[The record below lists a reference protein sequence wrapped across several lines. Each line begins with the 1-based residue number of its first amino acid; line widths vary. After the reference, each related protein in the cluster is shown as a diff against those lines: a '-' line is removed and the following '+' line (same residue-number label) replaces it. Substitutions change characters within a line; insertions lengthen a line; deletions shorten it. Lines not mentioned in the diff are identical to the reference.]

1 MKIINQLGII
11 MGFWITGD
19 LLSRLI
25 SSFVQIPSAIMGM
38 VLFAIALTTG
48 VIKEQQVKE
57 ISDLLLNNISFFFV
71 PASVGILAI
80 SGMTANI
87 MFKVIAIAIV
97 STIVTMFVTMWVT
110 HALIKRKKKRV

>member
-1 MKIINQLGII
+1 MKIINELGIV
-11 MGFWITGD
+11 MGFWIAGD

-25 SSFVQIPSAIMGM
+25 SSIIQIPSAIMGM

-48 VIKEQQVKE
+48 ALKEHQVKE

-71 PASVGILAI
+71 PASVGILAL

-87 MFKVIAIAIV
+87 MFKVIAVTIA
-97 STIVTMFVTMWVT
+97 STLTTMFVTMWIT
-110 HALIKRKKKRV
+110 HALIKRKNKRN